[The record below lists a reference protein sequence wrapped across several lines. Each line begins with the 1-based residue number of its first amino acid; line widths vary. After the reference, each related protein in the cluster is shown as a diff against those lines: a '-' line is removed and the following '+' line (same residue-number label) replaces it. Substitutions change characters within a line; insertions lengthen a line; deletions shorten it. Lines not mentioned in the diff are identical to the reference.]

1 MWMRIVVVGKLPCSY
16 NIFFVL
22 FITIFVISTCR
33 QPGCDAAIREE
44 TFDPIPCGA
53 GLKLKAECM
62 MGHKTSFNTC
72 DFFNNSR
79 TSEIDVKISALQLAI
94 GLSMTQG

>member
-1 MWMRIVVVGKLPCSY
+1 
-16 NIFFVL
+16 
-22 FITIFVISTCR
+22 
-33 QPGCDAAIREE
+33 
-44 TFDPIPCGA
+44 
-53 GLKLKAECM
+53 M